1 MAAKTRPPLTA
12 MTATSLASQRNACG
26 VAGISSYCKMIMLT
40 RTFCNKPVYWIEF
53 AIFGTLK
60 IIFQLRLKTYFSC
73 LHSFNLETL
82 KLFYVEM
89 DYSS

>member
-1 MAAKTRPPLTA
+1 M
-12 MTATSLASQRNACG
+12 
-26 VAGISSYCKMIMLT
+26 
-40 RTFCNKPVYWIEF
+40 YWIEF

-60 IIFQLRLKTYFSC
+60 IIFQLRLKKNYISLPT
-73 LHSFNLETL
+73 LSFNLETL